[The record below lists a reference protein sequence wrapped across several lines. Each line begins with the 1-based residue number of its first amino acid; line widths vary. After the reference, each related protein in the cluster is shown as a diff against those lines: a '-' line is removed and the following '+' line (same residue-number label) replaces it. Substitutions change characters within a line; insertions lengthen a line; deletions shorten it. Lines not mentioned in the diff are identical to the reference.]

1 MIDETLFNS
10 ITFTPILD
18 SLKLL
23 KIEDK
28 EYFGNGYTQY
38 VSNSR
43 LSLIN
48 PEQGGSPEMFFGGL
62 EKNAQYSD
70 ALIFGSAVHELI
82 LQPELFELVTSV
94 NRPTAKLGFMADD
107 LFESYLNDLVD
118 SHSITMASDRIGY
131 YKGKMNPDRIK
142 YVIDS
147 CSTYWEERE
156 QYENHE
162 KKSNKT
168 PIYLDPKSRERV
180 LSCVEAL
187 NRNKSIQKLL
197 HPQGIF
203 ETPISENEQ
212 AILLDIE
219 VNSKD
224 NEPFILHIKAKLDNF
239 TIDTETNSVVVNDVK
254 TIGKVVSEFN
264 NNFTKFHYNRELA
277 LYSWLISLAA
287 KKYYNIDCAS
297 ISSNCLV
304 VSTIPQYY
312 TKVYTLSKADFS
324 NGWNEFKY
332 LLKLVAY
339 YHLNGYEFERHG

>member
-18 SLKLL
+18 SLKLC
-23 KIEDK
+23 KIEDE
-28 EYFGNGYTQY
+28 EYFGNKYTQY

-48 PEQGGSPEMFFGGL
+48 PEQGGSPEMFFEGL
-62 EKNAQYSD
+62 AKNAQYSD
-70 ALIFGSAVHELI
+70 ALIFGSAVHELV

-94 NRPTAKLGFMADD
+94 DRPTAKLGFMADD
-107 LFESYLNDLVD
+107 LYELYLNDSVD
-118 SHSITMASDRIGY
+118 IHTVTSASDRIGY
-131 YKGKMNPDRIK
+131 YKGKINSDRVE
-142 YVIDS
+142 YVINS
-147 CSTYWEERE
+147 CTNYWEGRE
-156 QYENHE
+156 QYENNE
-162 KKSNKT
+162 SNSSKT

-180 LSCVEAL
+180 LSCVEAIH
-187 NRNKSIQKLL
+187 RNKAIQKLL
-197 HPQGIF
+197 HPQGMF
-203 ETPISENEQ
+203 KTPVSENEQ
-212 AILLDIE
+212 AILLDVE
-219 VNSKD
+219 VHSND

-254 TIGKVVSEFN
+254 TIGKVVSDFN
-264 NNFTKFHYNRELA
+264 NNFIKFHYNRELA
-277 LYSWLISLAA
+277 LYSWLISLVV

-312 TKVYTLSKADFS
+312 TKVYTLNKTDFN

-339 YHLNGYEFERHG
+339 YYLNGYGFDKYE